1 MAGAVAVG
9 IVANPAS
16 GKDVRRLIGAAS
28 VVDNNEKVNV
38 VRRLFAGL
46 AATGVRQVHYMPEHF
61 DIVGRALDGLRLDVE
76 ARPLDMGYDGRPR
89 DTLLATDRLV
99 GSRAGDTP
107 IVALSTGT
115 NNALPSWIDGT
126 VAGIAAGLVAT
137 GQVDLEPC
145 APRAKRLDVRIDDRD
160 RSVE

>member
-76 ARPLDMGYDGRPR
+76 ARPLDMAYDGRPR
-89 DTLLATDRLV
+89 DTLLATERLVGLGVTCLVALGGDGTARLV

-115 NNALPSWIDGT
+115 NN
-126 VAGIAAGLVAT
+126 
-137 GQVDLEPC
+137 
-145 APRAKRLDVRIDDRD
+145 
-160 RSVE
+160 